1 MTQTRKT
8 TFFLKLALCI
18 TLALSMFGAVL
29 GFVGSSDLT
38 AKADTVEYQ
47 DLLAIENRSWGAAA
61 DEYYFGGYTIGADTT
76 NNVHW
81 LNTDDSINGCWNVT
95 WDPTYAPAYIE
106 NNGGVDIMEYI
117 YVNGEQAR
125 AACVQ
130 NGIDNKYAGAYGG
143 WIGNGGVCAP
153 VYVETTNGSGLL
165 IKILK
170 AYAGDNFTLTFKAGF
185 RLLLNDGN
193 VLYVSD
199 DVVYNCVGNVPTRVD
214 KNTVT
219 FNNESSVAVATK
231 RVVSGQAIGELPAVP
246 AKDGYGGFWTIDGT
260 AINEN
265 TIISAN
271 KTATP
276 VYGVE
281 YEDLLGIEDRTAWG
295 ANDDEYYFGGVTLEP
310 FGYFNSAS
318 SVNGCWNVTW
328 DANYAAKFIANN
340 NGVDIMEYIYVN
352 GEQARAACVQNG
364 IDNKYAGAYGGW
376 IGNGGVCAPVYVET
390 TNGSGLLIKILRA
403 YAGDNFTLT
412 FKAGFSL
419 IRNDSEVIYLSSDVT
434 YNCSSY
440 VLSEGEYAG
449 KTAVALNKEQQYNL
463 TFDSV
468 ETRRVTA
475 GATIGELPAVPAK
488 DGYEGYWAIDGVKI
502 TADTVYNY
510 GADKTAVAGY
520 SKDVSDTVT
529 IEFSSHNSVQS
540 QFKIFI
546 NPANAL
552 CSNSAWNIQDWSTT
566 LIAYNNGVDIMNYIY
581 VNGNNARAL
590 SDDNRVNDT
599 YPLGDG
605 TGWLG
610 NSAQC
615 RPVFV
620 ESNSEGIWVTVLHS
634 FSSENYKVTLKAGF
648 SILDANGGITV
659 INKDVSF
666 NCSSGGGVSKVTG
679 YTLTFEDVS
688 SRQIEGGS
696 TIGELPEVPAKDGY
710 TGVWTI
716 DGVEITADTVYNYG
730 ADKTAVAV
738 YTKDVTDTVRIEFAK
753 HTSVQSN
760 FKIFIT
766 PASTLC
772 ENGAWNI
779 QSWGTTLTEK
789 NNGVDIMEY
798 IYINGQNIR
807 ELSDDNR
814 TNNTYP
820 VGEAT
825 GWLTNS
831 DQCRPVFVE
840 TNAEGI
846 WVTVLHSFSSEEYKV
861 TLKAGFAILDANGG
875 TSVISEDVEFI
886 CTTGG
891 GVTKVEDYTLSF
903 DGLGDTLT
911 VTGGNTIGSLPS
923 VPANGDY
930 DGVWTIDGV
939 EINANTVYN
948 YGVDKTAVASY
959 SKDISKFIA
968 LEDRA
973 WGACEEGGEYYFGV
987 LDMRAANKVVNGE
1000 SETYYLNS
1008 TVTDCWYHGNDDV
1021 ITANGGVDIMEYIY
1035 INDTSARALITAN
1048 VNGSQL
1054 KNDCNGDGTY
1064 GKGDCW
1070 LSNPAASPVYVETTN
1085 GSGIMIKVLTAY
1097 VGNFFEITLKSGFS
1111 LINSAGIRV
1120 YLTEDV
1126 TYKYIVL
1133 NGTGT
1138 LSKGEIT
1145 DEDLDA
1151 LNGQT
1156 VTLKNNGEDYLVKT
1170 TARIVLPAVPNV
1182 IVDEGISQVFV
1193 GWTTDANNITSS
1205 NLYPAGYVW
1214 TPDSAVTLHA
1224 VWIDFEMQDGAS
1236 VRLAT
1241 DSSGIKFKIFVDKG
1255 GYDAGVS
1262 LSLIKGVGAILCP
1275 TSYLDGRVLTHSLGT
1290 AGKHYAEVVVN
1301 TSNEAQFLYLEDS
1314 SAYVYSAAFSNIQ
1327 PKDYARKYS
1336 ARGYLKVQFAN
1347 GEGYVYTNYD
1357 EELNS
1362 RSIYQVATSA
1372 YKDENNPQFKTHATI
1387 LKYVNSVLDVTWD
1400 ENHNI
1405 KRSENACGSY
1415 VISNITL
1422 SGATASMQAD
1432 GVSSVVING
1441 ERLTASTNV
1450 NVVIGDL
1457 IYNFSELS
1465 IDGDL
1470 ISFNIGAGTF
1480 DATKESDETLKFVSS
1495 KADLDFFLND
1505 FFKRHTGVVEDGERL
1520 NVNSA
1525 IAGAGNEEFFNQ
1537 EWISMSYYWFNG
1549 TDGAF
1554 VNEAG
1559 IAEDRIAG
1567 LNERLTTVPIDDYG
1581 YVWSSNDRVRDP
1593 YSEISSGE
1601 QRMGWPFP
1609 NNDTVSTAHWEFN
1622 DSGSDSGSWSSNV
1635 SASKNNGLFGATLN
1649 NQSSNITFTS
1659 NTFSSWTSKKIYTY
1673 YAPLLEFEVRIEDVT
1688 NVDDIVVWYTTS
1700 SSTSFSDD
1708 KKISVKE
1715 RAFLSYDISNAT
1727 GAYDHILYLPMYAQ
1741 TAWGESTSVYVK
1753 QLKIEI
1759 VLKSGTTLSGA
1770 VALNYVRPTLDT
1782 RMSNNNSIYISSLR
1796 TAYDYTGDIDFLVEN
1811 ITRARKAYN
1820 FLMQMYDSTRQLKKE
1835 SYLVGHGG
1843 TKESLSGTSLF
1854 GYSATNKSIA
1864 SSISQGYWDIM
1875 YMPEYDFQSN
1885 VYFQKA
1891 LVDMAYLEQTLT
1903 DAGKTVTKSL
1913 ANVKTATRGGGYS
1926 TCAYT
1931 KYGTNANKIKTYAS
1945 NNLGAIQA
1953 TKEDTNHTGFWDDE
1967 KGRFV
1972 AGYASGEG
1980 KWYDYGYV
1988 AWNLE
1993 AIYYGIATDY
2003 QAGEIMTWLES
2014 EDALYDFVFAPR
2026 SNTVEGTDMLN
2037 GEYSAKKGKW
2047 DFGDNCQYGGAILYT
2062 SFYDI
2067 MARIQTRG
2075 ADNAFERLQAIQKW
2089 YKEVYDYYVA
2099 NGSDPYDFY
2108 RYYYDNKGIQCQGVG
2123 TNGAVGLDR
2132 EFLESTLPL
2141 ASVAYGFFG
2150 IDSLDGKTLQVAP
2163 EKPSELDFWKM
2174 ENLLFNDV
2182 KYDLKI
2188 TGNSVQITDVRGSVS
2203 GLGLQIV
2210 LKYTDGQ
2217 SVYVNGVKLS
2227 SDGYT
2232 VENGKVTVNVDF
2244 GATVV
2249 EVR

>member
-1 MTQTRKT
+1 MMTQTRKT

-81 LNTDDSINGCWNVT
+81 LNTDASINGCWNVT
-95 WDPTYAPAYIE
+95 WDPAYAPTYIE

-130 NGIDNKYAGAYGG
+130 NG
-143 WIGNGGVCAP
+143 V
-153 VYVETTNGSGLL
+153 
-165 IKILK
+165 
-170 AYAGDNFTLTFKAGF
+170 
-185 RLLLNDGN
+185 
-193 VLYVSD
+193 
-199 DVVYNCVGNVPTRVD
+199 
-214 KNTVT
+214 
-219 FNNESSVAVATK
+219 
-231 RVVSGQAIGELPAVP
+231 
-246 AKDGYGGFWTIDGT
+246 
-260 AINEN
+260 
-265 TIISAN
+265 
-271 KTATP
+271 
-276 VYGVE
+276 
-281 YEDLLGIEDRTAWG
+281 
-295 ANDDEYYFGGVTLEP
+295 
-310 FGYFNSAS
+310 
-318 SVNGCWNVTW
+318 
-328 DANYAAKFIANN
+328 
-340 NGVDIMEYIYVN
+340 
-352 GEQARAACVQNG
+352 
-364 IDNKYAGAYGGW
+364 DNKYAGAYGGW

-566 LIAYNNGVDIMNYIY
+566 LIANNNGVDIMNYIY

-666 NCSSGGGVSKVTG
+666 NCTSGGGVSKVTG

-738 YTKDVTDTVRIEFAK
+738 YTKDVTDSVRIEFAK

-772 ENGAWNI
+772 TNGAWNI

-903 DGLGDTLT
+903 EGLDDTLT

-1224 VWIDFEMQDGAS
+1224 VWIGFEMQDGAS

-1290 AGKHYAEVVVN
+1290 AGTHYAEVVVN

-1405 KRSENACGSY
+1405 TRSENACGSY

-1470 ISFNIGAGTF
+1470 ISFNIGAGAF
-1480 DATKESDETLKFVSS
+1480 DATKESDETLRFVSS
-1495 KADLDFFLND
+1495 NADLDFFLND

-1559 IAEDRIAG
+1559 IPEDRIAG

-1581 YVWSSNDRVRDP
+1581 YVWSSNDRVRSKDTDF
-1593 YSEISSGE
+1593 GE
-1601 QRMGWPFP
+1601 QKMGWPFP
-1609 NNDTVSTAHWEFN
+1609 DNDTVSTAYWNFDKN
-1622 DSGSDSGSWSSNV
+1622 DSGSWSSNV
-1635 SASKNNGLFGATLN
+1635 SASKNDGLFGATLN

-1843 TKESLSGTSLF
+1843 TKEDLNWLGN
-1854 GYSATNKSIA
+1854 ATNLSIA

-1903 DAGKTVTKSL
+1903 DAGKSVTKSL

-1931 KYGTNANKIKTYAS
+1931 KYGTNANKIRTYADA
-1945 NNLGAIQA
+1945 NLAAIQA
-1953 TKEDTNHTGFWDDE
+1953 TKEDSNHTGFWDDE

-2003 QAGEIMTWLES
+2003 QAGKIMTWLES

-2026 SNTVEGTDMLN
+2026 SNTVESTDMLN
-2037 GEYSAKKGKW
+2037 GQYSAKKGEW

-2075 ADNAFERLQAIQKW
+2075 ADNAFERLQAIQEW

-2188 TGNSVQITDVRGSVS
+2188 TGNSVQITDVRGNVS

-2210 LKYTDGQ
+2210 LNYTDGQ

-2232 VENGKVTVNVDF
+2232 VENGKVIVNVNF